1 MKKFKAALLALLL
14 VLPNVSVLV
23 RAQTADSEV
32 LIKNGTVMTA
42 VRGTLQNTDI
52 LIKNGK
58 IAKIGKNLSVGSG
71 AKVID
76 ATGKF
81 VTPGIIDCHSHS
93 MLDAINEGERTAL
106 DNSMILFCSSMMNG
120 GHDATKLPVIV
131 VGGGGGKLKTGRV
144 LDYLGKDNRKMC
156 SLYLSL
162 MDKAGVHLKAFGD
175 SEERLAE
182 I

>member
-14 VLPNVSVLV
+14 VLPSLSVLV
-23 RAQTADSEV
+23 RAQMADSEV
-32 LIKNGTVMTA
+32 LIKNGTILTA

-58 IAKIGKNLSVGSG
+58 IAKIGKDLSAGSG

-93 MLDAINEGERTAL
+93 MLDAINEGTYSVT
-106 DNSMILFCSSMMNG
+106 SMTQVK
-120 GHDATKLPVIV
+120 D
-131 VGGGGGKLKTGRV
+131 V
-144 LDYLGKDNRKMC
+144 LNP
-156 SLYLSL
+156 
-162 MDKAGVHLKAFGD
+162 
-175 SEERLAE
+175 
-182 I
+182 